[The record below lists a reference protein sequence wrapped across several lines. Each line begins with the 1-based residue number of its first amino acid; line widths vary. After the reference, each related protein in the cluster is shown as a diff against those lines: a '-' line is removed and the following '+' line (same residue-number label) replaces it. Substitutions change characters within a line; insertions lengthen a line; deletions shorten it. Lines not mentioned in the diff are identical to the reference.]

1 MQRGLNSK
9 YASCQKTWSI
19 SSEHPVAL
27 FLVNLLNLF
36 CSLSSSQLQSP
47 ILKFNHSFQCLKK
60 WLFSLTAP
68 VQSHLSS
75 RLAGSPYLS
84 FQFPSAYRNRPVQ
97 RPCSAAGPMWSRT
110 MLVGCAIPCWMA
122 LGSYGWVDTESKAS
136 AATLGAEPPA
146 VLQQPTELS
155 SPALHAASYP
165 RTKLLTQG
173 KGTLT
178 IQTFLFLD
186 WLKQKWSRNLTWET
200 YNVLKGA
207 YYIYF

>member
-36 CSLSSSQLQSP
+36 SSLSSSQLQSP

-75 RLAGSPYLS
+75 RLAGSPLS
-84 FQFPSAYRNRPVQ
+84 VIPVSLCIQKSPCPEAMLCSRSNVKQNHAGGVCHPLLNGPWQLWVSGHREQSLCSHPGSWTPSCAPAAHRALQPRSTRSLLPQDKTSNSRQRHPDYSNLPFP
-97 RPCSAAGPMWSRT
+97 
-110 MLVGCAIPCWMA
+110 
-122 LGSYGWVDTESKAS
+122 
-136 AATLGAEPPA
+136 
-146 VLQQPTELS
+146 
-155 SPALHAASYP
+155 
-165 RTKLLTQG
+165 
-173 KGTLT
+173 
-178 IQTFLFLD
+178 
-186 WLKQKWSRNLTWET
+186 WL
-200 YNVLKGA
+200 A
-207 YYIYF
+207 